1 MAKGGWQGEGLVG
14 IMINI
19 FAKVNLYKWVNFLF
33 VRLFLI
39 TFLTVYPQHASAS
52 DDLFTQIQ
60 TLQDQS
66 KIEING
72 LEKIQ
77 NGEKILTHGNL
88 EQQIKQLFSGYNHIV
103 SRSPK
108 GQVERIVILNKKE
121 KPNDNRI
128 QVPIQVKDNHST
140 VSVAFS
146 GDGRIWQT
154 MDMVIDTGA
163 DLVVLPESMIAQL
176 GIAEDKF
183 IGHTMQTANGI
194 VQAKLVTLKE
204 VKIAG
209 ESIEN
214 VETAFIPDYL
224 LGGTPLL
231 GMSVLGRYQINI
243 DDKDH
248 LITLIRK

>member
-1 MAKGGWQGEGLVG
+1 
-14 IMINI
+14 MINI
-19 FAKVNLYKWVNFLF
+19 LAIIRLYQWITWPSVG
-33 VRLFLI
+33 LFLI
-39 TFLTVYPQHASAS
+39 IGLLTYGQYSIAS
-52 DDLFTQIQ
+52 DDLTTQIQ
-60 TLQDQS
+60 TLQNRS
-66 KIEING
+66 NINIDG

-103 SRSPK
+103 SRNPK

-121 KPNDNRI
+121 KSKDNRI

-146 GDGRIWQT
+146 SDGRIWQT

-194 VQAKLVTLKE
+194 VQAKLATLKE
-204 VKIAG
+204 AKIAG

-214 VETAFIPDYL
+214 VETAFIPDHL